1 MAFIEGRLKLEWPVP
16 SCLAANRAWAC
27 AQNIPRHTGWHTYG
41 QWLTLPQVS
50 VYCTE
55 KWVGKG
61 SSELSGRGPLLRGPL
76 ALSSVARLFDA
87 LGKAPDVPGVCERGL
102 LGVAFCFCGVA
113 PTCTLCQGWGGREDT
128 QHLLHCCSQLVLLP
142 ADMLQLINNQ
152 DSEFPGLFD
161 PPYAG
166 GGAGTTDPASPDAS
180 SPGSLSPPP
189 STMSSSLE
197 GFLGVTKAT
206 PPPLSPPQPAPTP
219 LKIYPSVPAFSPVPG
234 IKEEPAPLTV
244 LQPTTPQPLPGALL
258 PQSVAATTPPQFSS
272 APIVG
277 YPSPPG
283 GFTGKEGMW
292 RWESGAFGR
301 GVCRL

>member
-102 LGVAFCFCGVA
+102 LGVALLSLLQTRLHSWFGGKE
-113 PTCTLCQGWGGREDT
+113 QGCRNRKHAGGRWSEANT
-128 QHLLHCCSQLVLLP
+128 VTRCPLTPICSRPRWSCRCPTRRCLEP
-142 ADMLQLINNQ
+142 C
-152 DSEFPGLFD
+152 
-161 PPYAG
+161 
-166 GGAGTTDPASPDAS
+166 
-180 SPGSLSPPP
+180 PP
-189 STMSSSLE
+189 SH
-197 GFLGVTKAT
+197 
-206 PPPLSPPQPAPTP
+206 P
-219 LKIYPSVPAFSPVPG
+219 
-234 IKEEPAPLTV
+234 
-244 LQPTTPQPLPGALL
+244 
-258 PQSVAATTPPQFSS
+258 
-272 APIVG
+272 
-277 YPSPPG
+277 
-283 GFTGKEGMW
+283 
-292 RWESGAFGR
+292 
-301 GVCRL
+301 